1 MKTKLFFVGIVMC
14 AITYSGYS
22 QFAFG
27 VSPGLH
33 LNSAYFG
40 YKVSDRL
47 VPYVG
52 LQVLSANVTAEFR
65 DPGATETNE
74 LSASLIAPT
83 IGARYFISPQNPVRA
98 YFALSLSKPFVS
110 GKLEYDGEPDEEFED
125 TIENISLFGFEAGF
139 GAEYFF
145 SENFSLGGEF
155 GLRSLSLKYEEV
167 DVEFEEEVT
176 IKASL
181 TPTYTKFGLNFY
193 F

>member
-1 MKTKLFFVGIVMC
+1 MKTKLFLLGIVLC
-14 AITYSGYS
+14 AISYSGYG

-52 LQVLSANVTAEFR
+52 LQVLSTNVNVEFS
-65 DPGATETNE
+65 DDVSTETNE

-83 IGARYFISPQNPVRA
+83 IGARYFISAQNPVRA
-98 YFALSLSKPFVS
+98 YLALSLSKPFVS
-110 GKLEYDGEPDEEFED
+110 GKLEYDGEPDEEFEEVV
-125 TIENISLFGFEAGF
+125 ENVSLFGFEVGF

-145 SENFSLGGEF
+145 TENFSLGGEF
-155 GLRSLSLKYEEV
+155 GVRSLSAKYEEV
-167 DVEFEEEVT
+167 DVEFDEEYS
-176 IKASL
+176 IKARL

>member
-1 MKTKLFFVGIVMC
+1 MKTKLFLFGIAMF

-27 VSPGLH
+27 VSPGLN

-52 LQVLSANVTAEFR
+52 LQVLSTNVNVEFR
-65 DPGATETNE
+65 DPGSTETNE

-83 IGARYFISPQNPVRA
+83 IGARYFISQQNPVRA
-98 YFALSLSKPFVS
+98 YFALSISKPFVS
-110 GKLEYDGEPDEEFED
+110 GKLEYDGEPDEDFEEA
-125 TIENISLFGFEAGF
+125 IENISLFGFEIGF

-155 GLRSLSLKYEEV
+155 GLRSLSAKYEEFDV
-167 DVEFEEEVT
+167 DFEEEYTV
-176 IKASL
+176 KARL